1 LKKRNRQTSKK
12 PSPGE
17 IGNRVVD
24 VMVAA
29 IGVTAK
35 TGKAAKVVV
44 SVNRVANARIEAS
57 KASVLLG
64 VSVRKAR
71 ASVRSRV
78 TIASH
83 VAIVLSVRIAHVVI
97 VNLQQKHRVRLS
109 LLRLLAARSMLKRL
123 LKTAAKIGIVAVV
136 VVVAAADVVAKVV
149 RSRLVLSQIRQSMR
163 LFPKL

>member
-1 LKKRNRQTSKK
+1 MKRLKKRNRQTSKK

-17 IGNRVVD
+17 IGNRVAA

-29 IGVTAK
+29 IGATAK

-44 SVNRVANARIEAS
+44 SVNRVANARIVAS

-71 ASVRSRV
+71 ASVRSHV

-83 VAIVLSVRIAHVVI
+83 VAIVLSVRIAHVVN
-97 VNLQQKHRVRLS
+97 VSLQPKHRVRLS

-123 LKTAAKIGIVAVV
+123 LKTAAKIGIVAVAAVV
-136 VVVAAADVVAKVV
+136 VVVAVVERGV
-149 RSRLVLSQIRQSMR
+149 RKLPAPSPIRRSMR
-163 LFPKL
+163 S